1 MNISETITL
10 HGRPISK
17 GVAEGE
23 AIVTDKALSFI
34 AAAITNDEG
43 IVRMDGHPLQGRSV
57 MHKVLIYDTDI
68 YSTGAGLSFY
78 TKWKINKST
87 PAAIICRQMHNIDGG
102 FTIYT
107 GVPSM
112 DRIEEGLPWDFIS
125 DGDWVKVDSEQGIIE
140 VTKKP

>member
-1 MNISETITL
+1 MGETITL

-43 IVRMDGHPLQGRSV
+43 IVRMDGHPLQGKSV
-57 MHKVLIYDTDI
+57 MDKVLVYDTDI

-78 TKWKINKST
+78 TKWKINQST
-87 PAAIICRQMHNIDGG
+87 PRAIICREMHNIGGG

-107 GVPSM
+107 GVPSI
-112 DRIEEGLPWDFIS
+112 DRIQEGLPWDLIG
-125 DGDWVKVDSEQGIIE
+125 DGDWVKVDSVQGIIE
-140 VTKKP
+140 VTKRS

>member
-1 MNISETITL
+1 MSETITL

-17 GVAEGE
+17 GVSEGE

-87 PAAIICRQMHNIDGG
+87 PAAIICRQMHNIGGG

-112 DRIEEGLPWDFIS
+112 DRIEEGLPWNFIS

-140 VTKKP
+140 VTKKS

>member
-1 MNISETITL
+1 MSGTITL

-87 PAAIICRQMHNIDGG
+87 PAAIICREMHNIGGG
-102 FTIYT
+102 FTVYT

-125 DGDWVKVDSEQGIIE
+125 DGDWVKVDSEQGIVE
-140 VTKKP
+140 VTKKS

>member
-1 MNISETITL
+1 MSETITL

-87 PAAIICRQMHNIDGG
+87 PAAIICRQMHNIGGG

-140 VTKKP
+140 VTKKS

>member
-1 MNISETITL
+1 MSQSITL

-23 AIVTDKALSFI
+23 AIVTDKPLSFI

-43 IVRMDGHPLQGRSV
+43 IVRMDGHPLQGKSV
-57 MHKVLIYDTDI
+57 MDKVLVYDTDI
-68 YSTGAGLSFY
+68 YSTGAGLSFL

-87 PAAIICRQMHNIDGG
+87 PRAIICRKMHNIGRG

-107 GVPSM
+107 GVPSIA
-112 DRIEEGLPWDFIS
+112 RIQEGLPWDFIS

-140 VTKKP
+140 VTKKS

>member
-1 MNISETITL
+1 MSETITL
-10 HGRPISK
+10 HGRSISK

-34 AAAITNDEG
+34 AAAITNDGG
-43 IVRMDGHPLQGRSV
+43 IVRIDNHPLQGKSV
-57 MHKVLIYDTDI
+57 TNKVLIYDTDTG
-68 YSTGAGLSFY
+68 STGAGLCFY
-78 TKWKINKST
+78 SKWKVNKST
-87 PAAIICRQMHNIDGG
+87 PAAIICRQMHNIGGG

-125 DGDWVKVDSEQGIIE
+125 DGDWVKVDSERGIIE
-140 VTKKP
+140 VTKKS

>member
-1 MNISETITL
+1 MSETITL

-78 TKWKINKST
+78 TKWKINKLT
-87 PAAIICRQMHNIDGG
+87 PAAIICRQMHNIGGG

-125 DGDWVKVDSEQGIIE
+125 DGDWVKVDSGQGIIE
-140 VTKKP
+140 VTKKS

>member
-1 MNISETITL
+1 MSETITL

-43 IVRMDGHPLQGRSV
+43 IVRMDGHPLQGRTV

-87 PAAIICRQMHNIDGG
+87 PAAIICRQMHNIGGG

-140 VTKKP
+140 VTKKS

>member
-1 MNISETITL
+1 MGETITL
-10 HGRPISK
+10 HGRPISR

-57 MHKVLIYDTDI
+57 MGKVLVYDTDI

-78 TKWKINKST
+78 TKWKIDKST
-87 PAAIICRQMHNIDGG
+87 PRAIICREMHNIGGG

-107 GVPSM
+107 GVPSI
-112 DRIEEGLPWDFIS
+112 DRIREGLPWDLIG
-125 DGDWVKVDSEQGIIE
+125 DGDWVRVDSERGIVE
-140 VTKKP
+140 VTKRS

>member
-1 MNISETITL
+1 MSETITL

-43 IVRMDGHPLQGRSV
+43 IVRMDGHPLQGPSV

-68 YSTGAGLSFY
+68 YSTGAGFSFY
-78 TKWKINKST
+78 TKWKINKSA
-87 PAAIICRQMHNIDGG
+87 PAAIICRQMHNIGGG

-112 DRIEEGLPWDFIS
+112 DRIEEGRPWDFIS

>member
-1 MNISETITL
+1 M
-10 HGRPISK
+10 
-17 GVAEGE
+17 
-23 AIVTDKALSFI
+23 
-34 AAAITNDEG
+34 
-43 IVRMDGHPLQGRSV
+43 
-57 MHKVLIYDTDI
+57 
-68 YSTGAGLSFY
+68 SFY
-78 TKWKINKST
+78 TKWKINKSP
-87 PAAIICRQMHNIDGG
+87 PAAIICRQMHNIGGG

>member
-1 MNISETITL
+1 MSETITL

-87 PAAIICRQMHNIDGG
+87 PAAIICRQMHNIGDG

-140 VTKKP
+140 VTKKS